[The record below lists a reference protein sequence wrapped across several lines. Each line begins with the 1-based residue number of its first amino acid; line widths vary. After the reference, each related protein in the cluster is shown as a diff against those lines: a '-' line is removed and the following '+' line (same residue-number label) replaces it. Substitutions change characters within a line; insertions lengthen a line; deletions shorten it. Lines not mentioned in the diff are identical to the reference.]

1 MRLLAL
7 IWLTCLPFIM
17 FIGAQAQTLPEILS
31 RVSEEAEVFRHV
43 APEVLAEETLTQR
56 GIKPPGR
63 FRPRVGAAATKT
75 TPTNLQTREIIS
87 EYSLGTLKDALQ
99 SLHEF
104 RQVVSVDGR
113 AVSSAASARH
123 TLVLGLS
130 SSDDHAK
137 KRMLEEF
144 QKHGLSTAVVDFG
157 PLLLLFTKRQM
168 GSYHFELAGTDRM
181 GADQV
186 QIVSY
191 RQISGPDR
199 MLVFQG
205 RQAIHQPIEGRIYA
219 RMPDGLP
226 LRITITESREAGKHR
241 FRDEATVDYV
251 QNANGFVAPAA
262 VVHKGYAD
270 DQLMVEDEFRYT
282 VFRKFGADAE
292 IKFSVPA
299 EPVK

>member
-7 IWLTCLPFIM
+7 VWLVSM
-17 FIGAQAQTLPEILS
+17 AQAQSLPAILA

-56 GIKPPGR
+56 GTKPPGR
-63 FRPRVGAAATKT
+63 FRPRVGTAATK
-75 TPTNLQTREIIS
+75 PVAAVQQTREITS
-87 EYSLGTLKDALQ
+87 EYSLGTLRDAPQ

-104 RQVVSVDGR
+104 REVVSVDGR

-123 TLVLGLS
+123 SLALGLS

-137 KRMLEEF
+137 KHMLEEF

-168 GSYHFELAGTDRM
+168 GNYHFELAGEDRM
-181 GADQV
+181 GADRV

-191 RQISGPDR
+191 RQVSGPDR
-199 MLVFQG
+199 MLVFEG
-205 RQAIHQPIEGRIYA
+205 KQAIHQPIEGRIYA

-226 LRITITESREAGKHR
+226 LRVTILESRESGKHR

-262 VVHKGYAD
+262 VTHKGYAD
-270 DQLMVEDEFRYT
+270 DQLIVEDQFHYT
-282 VFRKFGADAE
+282 AFRKFGADAE
-292 IKFSVPA
+292 IKFTVPA
-299 EPVK
+299 ERVK

>member
-7 IWLTCLPFIM
+7 VWLAGL
-17 FIGAQAQTLPEILS
+17 AAALAWAQTLPQILS
-31 RVSEEAEVFRHV
+31 RVSEEAEVFHHV

-56 GIKPPGR
+56 ANKPPAR
-63 FRPRVGAAATKT
+63 FRPRVGTAAIK
-75 TPTNLQTREIIS
+75 PTAPVLETREITS
-87 EYSLGTLKDALQ
+87 EYSFGALQDAPQ

-104 RQVVSVDGR
+104 REVVSVDGR
-113 AVSSAASARH
+113 PVSSAASARH
-123 TLVLGLS
+123 SLALGLS
-130 SSDDHAK
+130 SSDDRAK
-137 KRMLEEF
+137 KRMLEQF

-168 GSYHFELAGTDRM
+168 GNYHFELAGEERM
-181 GADQV
+181 GADRA

-191 RQISGPDR
+191 RQVSGADR
-199 MLVFQG
+199 MLVIAG

-219 RMPDGLP
+219 RVPDGLP
-226 LRITITESREAGKHR
+226 LRITISESRESGKHR

-251 QNANGFVAPAA
+251 QNAHGFVAPAA
-262 VVHKGYAD
+262 VMHKGYAD

-292 IKFSVPA
+292 INFTVPA
-299 EPVK
+299 EAKPVK